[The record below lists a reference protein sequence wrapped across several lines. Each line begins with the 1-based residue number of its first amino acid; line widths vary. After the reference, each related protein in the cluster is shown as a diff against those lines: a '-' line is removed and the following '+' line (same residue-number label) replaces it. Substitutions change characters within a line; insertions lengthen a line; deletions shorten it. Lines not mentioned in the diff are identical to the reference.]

1 MTTRTRFGDS
11 MNDNKII
18 QVEVVQGDI
27 EHRVTLQEFRDA
39 MIQEIGSVTWT
50 MTRKQFEKK
59 VVLAVDRV
67 IQRIRDGKQRT

>member
-1 MTTRTRFGDS
+1 

>member
-1 MTTRTRFGDS
+1 
-11 MNDNKII
+11 MNDSKII

-59 VVLAVDRV
+59 VALAVDRV
-67 IQRIRDGKQRT
+67 IQGIRDGRQPQ

>member
-1 MTTRTRFGDS
+1 
-11 MNDNKII
+11 MNDSKII
-18 QVEVVQGDI
+18 QVEVVQDDI

-67 IQRIRDGKQRT
+67 IQGIRDGRQHT

>member
-1 MTTRTRFGDS
+1 
-11 MNDNKII
+11 MNDSKII

-67 IQRIRDGKQRT
+67 IQGIRDGRQHT